1 MAEGKGNYGVN
12 IASKS
17 RKRGKKEREASSRDS
32 GRRGEE
38 KGKRVL
44 LVYQS
49 VPGRLA
55 ENSGHVRPCEAF

>member
-1 MAEGKGNYGVN
+1 M
-12 IASKS
+12 
-17 RKRGKKEREASSRDS
+17 
-32 GRRGEE
+32 EE

-44 LVYQS
+44 LVYPS

>member
-1 MAEGKGNYGVN
+1 MLLTLQGK
-12 IASKS
+12 SK
-17 RKRGKKEREASSRDS
+17 KRGKKEREASSRDS